1 MHQFKTGLLAL
12 VLSLT
17 FSLTAFSQE
26 LISPYSAY
34 GMGTISER
42 GFVSNNGMGN
52 AGLAYGSPWF
62 IPVLNPALL
71 GSQTFSAFE
80 AGLSITQNNIS
91 DDVTRYTQVN
101 GGLRYV
107 ALAFPIIQG
116 KYGISVALRPF
127 SSKNYNIVKTATENG
142 APQAKRTS
150 FQGEGTVSHF
160 SISNG
165 WNINKFIAVGLEANY
180 NFGTLTDKTI
190 YEDIIHN
197 SDTINI
203 PYLVT
208 SQNADNISDFSFVF
222 GTKLTKKLGE
232 NYLSFGATYDFQA
245 NLNTNR
251 NTFLQLTT
259 ASGQALDQGN
269 NPDSLNFRTFNQAG
283 QTVIPAKISGGLSY
297 WRANKWVVSAD
308 VSYQDWSTYR
318 SFGQE
323 DNAFGEQLK
332 LNFGGEFTPNIQNGT
347 RYYERVTYRAGLNI
361 SNGPLVINNNDINSF
376 GITFGSTLPI
386 NKVSNINFAFE
397 IGQRGTLLDNLV
409 RENYFNFSLSFTYND
424 RWFLKRQF
432 D

>member
-1 MHQFKTGLLAL
+1 MHQFKTGLLAI
-12 VLSLT
+12 VISLI

-34 GMGTISER
+34 GMGIISER

-71 GSQTFSAFE
+71 GSQTFSTFE

-127 SSKNYNIVKTATENG
+127 SSKNYNIIKTATENG
-142 APQAKRTS
+142 APQAAVTR
-150 FQGEGTVSHF
+150 FQGEGTVSQF

-165 WNINKFIAVGLEANY
+165 WNINKFVAVGLEANY
-180 NFGTLTDKTI
+180 NFGTLTDKTV
-190 YEDIIHN
+190 YQNIIHN

-208 SQNADNISDFSFVF
+208 AQNADNFSDFSFVF
-222 GTKLTKKLGE
+222 GTKLTKKVGE
-232 NYLSFGATYDFQA
+232 NYLSLGATYDFQA

-259 ASGQALDQGN
+259 ASGQALAQGN
-269 NPDSLNFRTFNQAG
+269 NPDSLNFSTFNEAG
-283 QTVIPAKISGGLSY
+283 QTVIPAKISAGLSY
-297 WRANKWVVSAD
+297 WRSNKWVISAD
-308 VSYQDWSTYR
+308 ASYQNWSNYS

-332 LNFGGEFTPNIQNGT
+332 LNIGGEFTPNVQGGT
-347 RYYERVTYRAGLNI
+347 MYYERVTYRAGLNI
-361 SNGPLVINNNDINSF
+361 SNGPLVINNNNINSF

-386 NKVSNINFAFE
+386 NKVSNVNLAFE
-397 IGQRGTLLDNLV
+397 VGQRGTLLDNLV